1 MKLFSPFLLMGILC
15 LAMAQTAFPQYN
27 ANNRIV
33 FAANMT
39 GEQEVPPV
47 VTNARGLAT
56 YNISPDLT
64 TVTIH
69 GVFSG
74 LSGTVTGCQIRE
86 GKAGVNGSLFLDLTD
101 SISGNEL
108 RAVIEPPFG
117 FIQKGLEYKLYL
129 NVQTTANPDGEIR
142 GQLEVESAYHFFG
155 YLDGVQAVP
164 FVSTQASGLAS
175 ITYQPSNFW
184 ADYKIILNDVS
195 EPITG
200 IDLMEAQI
208 GATGPVILSL
218 NNSNPSIGQ
227 IDMSA
232 VPSDFIS
239 KLESN
244 NIAVNVRTAAHPDGE
259 IKGQFVRFKPVS
271 FEGFLN
277 GDQVDPPV
285 VTSAQGLVVAKMTS
299 DLDSLHYFAS
309 VTGLTPNNATINIA
323 PPGASGANIGFV
335 DPSVLPN
342 LYFGSFT
349 ITPQQAVKILNGNGY
364 IIFSTVGHPNGE
376 IRAQL
381 QPTLR
386 QCFAFDLCGNQ
397 EVPPSGSG
405 AIGTAIISADLLN
418 THLTYR
424 YIADG
429 LSGPATGAQLEEA
442 PFGANGTLL
451 APINPPSPFGSGQ
464 FQVDG
469 NFMVKLQSDNTCL
482 NILTGNS
489 PNGEI
494 RGQVRKELSCEEITG
509 VDEQVVSGW
518 RVFPNPAT
526 ESLTIEFFAE
536 TSFEAEIQLCD
547 LTGRLVRKR
556 RENFAQGEQSLQI
569 DLGDLPPGL
578 YFAKLNGQGMV
589 MTAKFGVMK

>member
-1 MKLFSPFLLMGILC
+1 MNPIYPFLLTGLLC
-15 LAMAQTAFPQYN
+15 FAMAQPVFSQYN

-33 FAANMT
+33 FAANMN
-39 GEQEVPPV
+39 GDQEVPPV
-47 VTNARGLAT
+47 ATNARGLAT
-56 YNISPDLT
+56 FNVSPDLA

-74 LSGTVTGCQIRE
+74 LDGAITGCEIRE

-129 NVQTTANPDGEIR
+129 NLETTANPDGEIR
-142 GQLEVESAYHFFG
+142 GQLEVESALHFTG

-164 FVSTQASGLAS
+164 FVFTQASGLAS
-175 ITYQPSNFW
+175 ITYQPGNFW
-184 ADYKIILNDVS
+184 ADYKIILNGVS

-227 IDMSA
+227 IDMAA
-232 VPSDFIS
+232 VPSDFLS
-239 KLESN
+239 KIESGH
-244 NIAVNVRTAAHPDGE
+244 IAVNVRTDAHPEGE

-271 FEGFLN
+271 LEGFLN

-285 VTSAQGLVVAKMTS
+285 VTNAQGLVVVKMTS

-309 VTGLTPNNATINIA
+309 VTGLTPNNATINLA
-323 PPGASGANIGFV
+323 PPGASGATIGFV

-342 LYFGSFT
+342 LYFGSFQ
-349 ITPQQAVKILNGNGY
+349 ITPEQAVKILNGNGY
-364 IIFSTVGHPNGE
+364 IIFSTAAHPDGE

-381 QPTLR
+381 QPMLR
-386 QCFAFDLCGNQ
+386 QCFTFDLCGNQ
-397 EVPPSGSG
+397 EAPPSGSG
-405 AIGTAIISADLLN
+405 AIGTAVISADLLN

-442 PFGANGTLL
+442 PFGASGTLL
-451 APINPPSPFGSGQ
+451 APLNLPSPFGSGQ

-469 NFMVKLQSDNTCL
+469 NFMAKLQSDNTCL
-482 NILTGNS
+482 NILTDDF

-494 RGQVRKELSCEEITG
+494 RGQVRKELSCQLISG
-509 VDEQVVSGW
+509 VYEPVVSGW
-518 RVFPNPAT
+518 SVFPNPAT
-526 ESLTIEFFAE
+526 GSISIEFFAE
-536 TSFEAEIQLCD
+536 TPFEAEIQLCD
-547 LTGRLVRKR
+547 LTGRVVRET
-556 RENFAQGEQSLQI
+556 RETFSPGGQSVQI

-578 YFAKLNGQGMV
+578 YFAKMSGQGIV
-589 MTAKFGVMK
+589 GRIFKGN